1 MCTGLVKEL
10 GFVKRVCARMCE
22 RMGLH
27 TCVCHGRTNRC
38 GASGSTSLPFAAPGR
53 ASPIFLAFW
62 SPFLLLPLL
71 WGHPRRS
78 TLPLPQPHA
87 GPCRPLIGQRQ
98 HRRLRLAEAQR
109 VGAAVGGRLG
119 ATRLSPQTAPHPQP
133 GPPRSAPPLQPLC
146 GCHGFIIGG
155 DCNSTS

>member
-1 MCTGLVKEL
+1 MVKEL

-109 VGAAVGGRLG
+109 VGAAVGSRLG